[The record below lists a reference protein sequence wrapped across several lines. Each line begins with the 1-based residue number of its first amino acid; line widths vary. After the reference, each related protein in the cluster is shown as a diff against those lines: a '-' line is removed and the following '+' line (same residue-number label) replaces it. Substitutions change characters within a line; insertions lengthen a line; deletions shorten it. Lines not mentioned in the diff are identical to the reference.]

1 MTIDW
6 STRKNYGTLGKVG
19 IATPAGG
26 DIAIADFHRHL
37 HPDIL
42 ISDIPIPMQSLTPER
57 LKQMSE
63 DAVRA
68 MEVFRDYNPIDLAF
82 LSCTS
87 GSLIGGKGYDAY
99 LCKILKE
106 KSGAREAYTTT
117 TAVLAALRA
126 IGSKRISIVTPY
138 PDDVNERERDYF
150 IDEGFEVLN
159 IHGIVTEDP
168 RQQNLI
174 AKIPPK
180 TIYEFACQHL
190 HPEADTLFLSCTGLT
205 MFDIIADLERD
216 LGIPVVT
223 SNQAAA
229 WMIGRFFG
237 QHGPNADRLGKLF
250 SLSI

>member
-1 MTIDW
+1 MAIDW
-6 STRKNYGTLGKVG
+6 SKRKNYGELGKVG
-19 IATPAGG
+19 VATPAGG

-42 ISDIPIPMQSLTPER
+42 ISDIPIPMPSLTPER
-57 LKQMSE
+57 LKRMSE

-68 MEVFRDYNPIDLAF
+68 MEVFRDYNPVDLAF

-99 LCKILKE
+99 LCRVLRE

-117 TAVLAALRA
+117 TAVLAALRTL
-126 IGSKRISIVTPY
+126 GSRRISIVTPY
-138 PDDVNERERDYF
+138 PDDVNEQERDYF
-150 IDEGFEVLN
+150 ADEGFEILN
-159 IHGIVTEDP
+159 INGIVTEDP
-168 RQQNLI
+168 RKQNLI

-180 TIYEFACQHL
+180 TIYEFACAHL
-190 HPEADTLFLSCTGLT
+190 DLRADTLFLSCTGLT

-216 LGIPVVT
+216 LGVPVVT

-237 QHGPNADRLGKLF
+237 HHGPDAGRLGKLF
-250 SLSI
+250 TL